1 MQPQSTSNINSYPA
15 SGKFIAHILQQALI
29 EGEESGDDGEL
40 DMAEIKR
47 EARQEAQLEGLDV

>member
-40 DMAEIKR
+40 DMEEIKR
-47 EARQEAQLEGLDV
+47 EARREA